1 MERQE
6 HLPGMS
12 QQELLESMGPEGIV
26 DHILKL
32 GEKASKIE
40 QDMNLASETLEGAYG
55 LTVEQVLTERDTT
68 LVVLRGGEKQNE
80 EKE

>member
-6 HLPGMS
+6 SLPGLS
-12 QQELLESMGPEGIV
+12 KQELLESMQPDQIV
-26 DHILKL
+26 DYILEL
-32 GEKASKIE
+32 GSRASEIE
-40 QDMNLASETLEGAYG
+40 QEMNLASEVLEGAYG

-68 LVVLRGGEKQNE
+68 LVALGGGEKQNE

>member
-40 QDMNLASETLEGAYG
+40 QDMNLASEILEGAYG
-55 LTVEQVLTERDTT
+55 LTVEQVLTERDTA